1 MQSICKP
8 SVDEL
13 CQQTKLAGTW
23 KVVVVVT
30 EEQSNIIQ
38 GVRYA
43 NIQLSAAYPVVSAY
57 EFEFLKGEELF
68 REGLDNCTIYMIVQ
82 RPLTYFDC
90 VEIRDGFIY
99 FEIADGKNQPMKC
112 RIDPVAAKI
121 SLPGETLY
129 METQFFSETLGTVQ
143 PLRDVAGIKLFKEDG
158 SFILWWSPQKLLY
171 EYLVDD
177 LRVETTDD
185 ADPLSFLDFDVLYI
199 GKAFSQKVWNRLTGH
214 DKMQKILTV
223 QNPISAGPAAR
234 APFEIALVLLK
245 VVGLT
250 DVPQMPYMDL
260 GSEVSPILHDID
272 LYDEDAL
279 ERFLR
284 EVPVALGD
292 EAMTREV
299 EAQLINTFQPKFND
313 VKFANYPMI
322 EGGMRSKGYSSTELV
337 IERLPAF
344 LRTAHHSVGP
354 ILAANDED

>member
-1 MQSICKP
+1 M
-8 SVDEL
+8 
-13 CQQTKLAGTW
+13 TK
-23 KVVVVVT
+23 K
-30 EEQSNIIQ
+30 QSNIIQ

-43 NIQLSAAYPVVSAY
+43 NIRLSAAFPVVSAY

-68 REGLDNCTIYMIVQ
+68 RKRLDNCTIYMIVQ
-82 RPLTYFDC
+82 RPLTYFDS
-90 VEIRDGFIY
+90 VEMRDGFIY

-121 SLPGETLY
+121 SLPGEKLY
-129 METQFFSETLGTVQ
+129 VQTEFFFETPGTVQ
-143 PLRDVAGIKLFKEDG
+143 PLRDVAGIKLFKDDD

-171 EYLVDD
+171 EYVVND

-223 QNPISAGPAAR
+223 QDPISAGPAAR

-250 DVPQMPYMDL
+250 DMPQMPYMDL
-260 GSEVSPILHDID
+260 GSEVPPILHNID
-272 LYDEDAL
+272 LDDENAVK
-279 ERFLR
+279 RFWCKA
-284 EVPVALGD
+284 PVALGD

-322 EGGMRSKGYSSTELV
+322 EGGMRSKGYSSTALV
-337 IERLPAF
+337 IERLPAL
-344 LRTAHHSVGP
+344 LRTAHHSVAP
-354 ILAANDED
+354 ILTANEED